1 MADLERLL
9 SAVQDRVRLARMAG
23 VAWRAWLACAA
34 LLAALVLT
42 SRLLGVAPGWAHP
55 AVLLIA
61 LATTLLAGWLGGRAV
76 DRRSAAR
83 LADAK
88 LGSDDLLLTASE
100 LPPTASGF
108 GAVVQA
114 QAAARCAT
122 ADPRAIVPWQP
133 WRRFAW
139 SAGIALLLLAAT
151 LWLPQ
156 LDPFGRVRQQRLR
169 DERLATAAA
178 AQLAAERQLATVVA
192 GKPETEHSAAVEGAL
207 DDLLATLGERSADRA
222 QRLQALDAQR
232 RTLSAALERTDE
244 RALPVQAER
253 SLQRVGAL
261 DPASVAGLRQA
272 LAGGEAEQ
280 VKRAL
285 EQAAELAKRMPGMDP
300 AAKAAAQRELKQKLD
315 ELSRALAGG
324 GAAAQAVQQALDRLA
339 ESADPALAQ
348 AAMESLQAELQLA
361 EAAADGLA
369 QGGRDR
375 EALKQ
380 ALETLRLAKAC
391 AQCQGGG
398 EGEGEGGK
406 PGSLADYKAMF
417 QKMLDGQAGNGNG
430 NGQGMGPNKGQGQG
444 GTAPEDPA
452 AKTDFT
458 DERSRS
464 QQTAGKIVAS
474 WQAPGAQER
483 GTVVEAYR
491 ERLTAARREVSD
503 AVGGE
508 DLPPAYRE
516 AVKKYFD
523 DLAPAKE

>member
-9 SAVQDRVRLARMAG
+9 TAVQGRVRLASMAG
-23 VAWRAWLACAA
+23 VAWRAWLVCAA
-34 LLAALVLT
+34 LLAVLILA

-55 AVLLIA
+55 ALLLVA
-61 LATTLLAGWLGGRAV
+61 LAMTGLAGWLGGRDI
-76 DRRSAAR
+76 DRRAAAR
-83 LADAK
+83 LADVR

-100 LPPTASGF
+100 LPASPSGL

-133 WRRFAW
+133 WRRLAW
-139 SAGIALLLLAAT
+139 AAVLAVLLLAAT

-156 LDPFGRVRQQRLR
+156 FDPFDHVRQQRLR
-169 DERLATAAA
+169 DERLATAEA
-178 AQLAAERQLATVVA
+178 AQLAAERRLAAVLA
-192 GKPETEHSAAVEGAL
+192 EKPEAEHSAAVEGAL
-207 DDLLATLGERSADRA
+207 DDLLATLGERSADRTA
-222 QRLQALDAQR
+222 RLQALDAQR
-232 RTLSAALERTDE
+232 RTISAALERTDE
-244 RALPVQAER
+244 RALPEQAER
-253 SLQRVGAL
+253 SLQRVGGL

-285 EQAAELAKRMPGMDP
+285 EQAAELAKRMPGMEP
-300 AAKAAAQRELKQKLD
+300 AAKAAAQRELKQQLD

-339 ESADPALAQ
+339 EAADPALAQ
-348 AAMESLQAELQLA
+348 AAMESLQAELELA

-417 QKMLDGQAGNGNG
+417 QKLLDGEAGS
-430 NGQGMGPNKGQGQG
+430 GQGMGPNQGQGQG
-444 GTAPEDPA
+444 GVAEEEPG

-491 ERLTAARREVSD
+491 ERLSAARREASD

-516 AVKKYFD
+516 AVKAYFD

>member
-1 MADLERLL
+1 MSDLERVLT
-9 SAVQDRVRLARMAG
+9 AVQGRVRLAGMAG
-23 VAWRAWLACAA
+23 VAWRAWLVCAA
-34 LLAALVLT
+34 LLAALILV

-55 AVLLIA
+55 AVLPIA
-61 LATTLLAGWLGGRAV
+61 AAVALLAGWLGGRAI
-76 DRRSAAR
+76 DRRAAAR
-83 LADAK
+83 LADAR

-100 LPPTASGF
+100 LPAAATGL

-114 QAAARCAT
+114 QAAARCAA
-122 ADPRAIVPWQP
+122 ADPRAIVPWRP
-133 WRRFAW
+133 WRRVAW
-139 SAGIALLLLAAT
+139 SAGIALLLLVAT

-169 DERLATAAA
+169 DERLATAEA
-178 AQLAAERQLATVVA
+178 AQLAAEQRLAAVLA
-192 GKPETEHSAAVEGAL
+192 EQPEAEHSAAVEGAL
-207 DDLLATLGERSADRA
+207 DDLLATLGERAADRA
-222 QRLQALDAQR
+222 ARLQALDAQR
-232 RTLSAALERTDE
+232 RAISAALERTDE
-244 RALPVQAER
+244 RALPEQADR
-253 SLQRVGAL
+253 SLQRVGGL

-272 LAGGEAEQ
+272 LSGGEAEQ

-339 ESADPALAQ
+339 EAADPALAQ
-348 AAMESLQAELQLA
+348 AAMESLQAELELA
-361 EAAADGLA
+361 EAAAEGLA

-398 EGEGEGGK
+398 EGEGESGK

-417 QKMLDGQAGNGNG
+417 QRLLDGEGGSG
-430 NGQGMGPNKGQGQG
+430 TGMGPNQGQGQG
-444 GTAPEDPA
+444 GVAEEDPA

-483 GTVVEAYR
+483 GSVVEAYR
-491 ERLTAARREVSD
+491 ERLSAARREASD

-516 AVKKYFD
+516 AVKRYFD
-523 DLAPAKE
+523 DLAPTKE